1 MDIKKLTKI
10 KRLRIA
16 ENRDL
21 INGLRL
27 NRNERV
33 QDWENNIYNKIFSKL
48 KKYQLGSYPDNSRI
62 YQKISEFFNIDE
74 ETLLVTS
81 GIDGAIKT
89 IWEILTKPG
98 TLIGLIGPSYAM
110 YEVYSNIY
118 DTNLEII
125 QYDPKSLKL
134 DRKKLFKFLKKKP
147 RILFLPNPNQP
158 IEDNLTLKEIS
169 SLCEYAKKNGTYI
182 VIDEAYYH
190 FGIKSSLP
198 LVKKHKNLIILR
210 TFSKGFGVP
219 SIRLGFLVSDSV
231 NIEFL
236 SKTRLAYESNL
247 FTDEVAIYLMKNF
260 KKVEKYINKVIEGR
274 EYTKKK
280 LIELGLDVNGRK
292 GNYLLVG
299 FESKETA
306 SKLYNYLLKNK
317 IYVKGNYKSPL
328 ENYILITCGPKNIMN
343 ILIKRIKF
351 FLSKK

>member
-10 KRLRIA
+10 KRLRIP

-33 QDWENNIYNKIFSKL
+33 QDWESNIYIKIFSKL

-62 YQKISEFFNIDE
+62 YRKISEFFDIDE

-134 DRKKLFKFLKKKP
+134 DRKKLFEFLKKKP
-147 RILFLPNPNQP
+147 P
-158 IEDNLTLKEIS
+158 
-169 SLCEYAKKNGTYI
+169 
-182 VIDEAYYH
+182 
-190 FGIKSSLP
+190 
-198 LVKKHKNLIILR
+198 
-210 TFSKGFGVP
+210 
-219 SIRLGFLVSDSV
+219 
-231 NIEFL
+231 
-236 SKTRLAYESNL
+236 SKT
-247 FTDEVAIYLMKNF
+247 IYKNF
-260 KKVEKYINKVIEGR
+260 VQR
-274 EYTKKK
+274 
-280 LIELGLDVNGRK
+280 LI
-292 GNYLLVG
+292 
-299 FESKETA
+299 
-306 SKLYNYLLKNK
+306 
-317 IYVKGNYKSPL
+317 
-328 ENYILITCGPKNIMN
+328 
-343 ILIKRIKF
+343 
-351 FLSKK
+351 